1 MRMNESREGRGGR
14 KTFRGSGNEEKDEAA
29 GTMIYL
35 IERVTERTK
44 EVMILLSY
52 LYTSPDL
59 DKMVQLS
66 FEETALHLSNEWPD
80 ESSCKSRRWS

>member
-1 MRMNESREGRGGR
+1 MKAERDGASERRFEGVATSRRKRRGR
-14 KTFRGSGNEEKDEAA
+14 NDD
-29 GTMIYL
+29 L